1 MAKYIACLDL
11 ALTNTGWVIAD
22 LSGKEKIVEV
32 GIIQTPP
39 ASTKRAQSRKQT
51 VGELDWARSQKLA
64 EELRALLVEHNV
76 QHVYVE
82 CPTGGAKSSR
92 AAKSM
97 ALAKGAASAVCAGL
111 ELPATLFTPQ
121 QAKKAATGSNNATKS
136 EVKTAA
142 IKEFSYY
149 DGWVK
154 NSKGALV
161 KGVNEHI
168 FDACSV
174 LMCAR
179 RTVSYKELYNNV

>member
-1 MAKYIACLDL
+1 MNRKIACLDL

-22 LSGKEKIVEV
+22 LSGKERIIKV
-32 GIIQTPP
+32 GVIQTPP
-39 ASTKRAQSRKQT
+39 ASTKRAKSRKQT

-64 EELRALLVEHNV
+64 SELTSLLKEHGI

-97 ALAKGAASAVCAGL
+97 ALAKGAASAVCSVL
-111 ELPATLFTPQ
+111 DIPATLFTPQ
-121 QAKKAATGSNNATKS
+121 QAKKAATGQNNATKS
-136 EVKTAA
+136 QVKAA
-142 IKEFSYY
+142 ALKEFDYY

-168 FDACSV
+168 FDSCSV

-179 RTVSYKELYNNV
+179 RTVSYKELMKNV